1 MLKIKVG
8 LTKNPRF
15 EPLIDGTVK
24 SAKLHLD
31 TVVTT
36 PPELFSVIS
45 RTMSLMSLKCRFPSI
60 SSRANK
66 PKAIRWDWA
75 ALPIFPAK
83 AFVWLGF
90 YVNTAA
96 GIAGLADFRGKT
108 HRRARLCHDRR
119 PLV

>member
-36 PPELFSVIS
+36 PPELFF
-45 RTMSLMSLKCRFPSI
+45 RNLK
-60 SSRANK
+60 N
-66 PKAIRWDWA
+66 D
-75 ALPIFPAK
+75 
-83 AFVWLGF
+83 
-90 YVNTAA
+90 
-96 GIAGLADFRGKT
+96 
-108 HRRARLCHDRR
+108 
-119 PLV
+119 